1 MVLDLGSQSTL
12 DRLGFRN
19 YHFGNNTHMCSIFKL
34 NENEQ
39 SSASLFKLEHKGHAP
54 SFQFIFQSAGIGVKV
69 QIKCPGCGKVKD
81 ITDYKSW

>member
-1 MVLDLGSQSTL
+1 MDWMPYNIDNFNSTC
-12 DRLGFRN
+12 N
-19 YHFGNNTHMCSIFKL
+19 MCSTFKL
-34 NENEQ
+34 NEKEQ
-39 SSASLFKLEHKGHAP
+39 SSASWFKLEHKGHAP

>member
-1 MVLDLGSQSTL
+1 MVLDLGLKSIM
-12 DRLGFRN
+12 DRLGFDINNINNIN
-19 YHFGNNTHMCSIFKL
+19 YMCSAFRL
-34 NENEQ
+34 NEDEQ

>member
-1 MVLDLGSQSTL
+1 
-12 DRLGFRN
+12 
-19 YHFGNNTHMCSIFKL
+19 MCSIFKL
-34 NENEQ
+34 NEKEQ

>member
-1 MVLDLGSQSTL
+1 MVLDLGFKSIMDKL
-12 DRLGFRN
+12 CFDI
-19 YHFGNNTHMCSIFKL
+19 NNINNISNMCSIFRL

-39 SSASLFKLEHKGHAP
+39 NSASLFKLEHKGHAP
-54 SFQFIFQSAGIGVKV
+54 SFQFIFQTTGIGVKV

>member
-1 MVLDLGSQSTL
+1 M
-12 DRLGFRN
+12 DRIL
-19 YHFGNNTHMCSIFKL
+19 YIVNNTNINCNMCSVFRL

-54 SFQFIFQSAGIGVKV
+54 SFQFIFQTTGIGVKV
-69 QIKCPGCGKVKD
+69 QIKCPGCGKIKD

>member
-1 MVLDLGSQSTL
+1 MGIESIM
-12 DRLGFRN
+12 DRLDFSN
-19 YHFGNNTHMCSIFKL
+19 YHFSNNIRMCSVFRL

-39 SSASLFKLEHKGHAP
+39 SSASLFKLEHKGHTP
-54 SFQFIFQSAGIGVKV
+54 SFQFIFQSTGIGVKV